1 MFEPKRHNNWNET
14 SCVDIKENKK
24 DFIKGSWV
32 FKVLDE
38 GLDH

>member
-1 MFEPKRHNNWNET
+1 MFEPKRHNKWNET

-24 DFIKGSWV
+24 GSWV

-38 GLDH
+38 GLEH